1 MARRRRKSLPPPF
14 VVEIESLSHEGRGIA
29 HHNGKIVFV
38 FAALPGERVL
48 IQLQKSNKKYDEAS
62 VVEILEASADR
73 IEPKCASFGICGGCS
88 LQHVSNEF
96 QITSKQQSIEEM
108 VSQAGLQVEEWV
120 SPLHAGSWGY
130 RRKARLG
137 VKFVH
142 KKERTLVGFRER
154 NNPFLADMSSCEVLI
169 PKVGKKLDSIA
180 SFIDTLEAREHIP
193 QIEVAADDDNIVLL
207 FRHLKPLSESDSQ
220 RLIDFGKK
228 EEFWI
233 QLQSAGPDSIRC
245 LYPET
250 QQLYYKPL
258 ADGPVNIEFASVDFT
273 QVNQPLNQM
282 MVRQALDWL
291 DLKEDHS
298 VLDLFCGLGN
308 FTLPIARNVT
318 SVTAVEGDQAM
329 VDRARSGAQKQNF
342 DNTDYFVEDLS
353 QPDPGNSWMRQTYD
367 RILLDPPRSGAF
379 EIVKMIKRFKAE
391 KIVYVSCH
399 PASLVRDAV
408 ELQAQGYKVKKM
420 AVMDMFPQTA
430 HIESM
435 ALFERKLK
443 Q

>member
-1 MARRRRKSLPPPF
+1 MARRRRKLLPPPF

-38 FAALPGERVL
+38 FAALPGEKVL
-48 IQLQKSNKKYDEAS
+48 IQLQKSNKKYDEAN
-62 VVEILEASADR
+62 VVEVLEASTDR
-73 IEPKCASFGICGGCS
+73 IEPKCASFGTCGGCS
-88 LQHVSNEF
+88 LQHVTNEF

-108 VSQAGLQVEEWV
+108 VSQSGVQVGEWA

-130 RRKARLG
+130 RRKARLS

-169 PKVGKKLDSIA
+169 PEVGKKLNSIA
-180 SFIDTLEAREHIP
+180 AFIDTLEAREQIP
-193 QIEVAADDDNIVLL
+193 QIEVAADDDNVVLL

-220 RLIDFGKK
+220 RLIDFAKK
-228 EEFWI
+228 DGFWI
-233 QLQSAGPDSIRC
+233 QLQPAGPDSIHC
-245 LYPET
+245 LYPEN

-258 ADGPVNIEFASVDFT
+258 ADDPVNIEFAPVDFT
-273 QVNQPLNQM
+273 QVNQPLNQL
-282 MVRQALDWL
+282 MVRQVLDWL
-291 DLKEDHS
+291 DLSQDHR

-308 FTLPIARNVT
+308 FTLPIARNVA
-318 SVTAVEGDQAM
+318 SVTAVEGDQVM
-329 VDRARSGAQKQNF
+329 VDRARSGARRQNF
-342 DNTDYFVEDLS
+342 DNTDYFVEDLT
-353 QPDPGNSWMRQTYD
+353 QPDPGNGWMRQTYD
-367 RILLDPPRSGAF
+367 RILLDPPRPGAF
-379 EIVKMIKRFKAE
+379 DMVKIIKRFKAE

-399 PASLVRDAV
+399 PASLVRDAA
-408 ELQAQGYKVKKM
+408 ELQAQGYKVTKM

-443 Q
+443 K